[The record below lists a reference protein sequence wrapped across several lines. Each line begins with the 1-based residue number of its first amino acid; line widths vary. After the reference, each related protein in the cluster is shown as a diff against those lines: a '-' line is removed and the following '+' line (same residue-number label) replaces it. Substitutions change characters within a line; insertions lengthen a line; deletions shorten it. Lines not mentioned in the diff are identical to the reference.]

1 MLGNIIIGAIIS
13 VLVIILIATITYDM
27 HSKKKNLNKL
37 RKLSL
42 LTLSDLHIEKFNKYV
57 DLKMMS
63 GDSFYNV
70 DMEEY
75 ESINDPMKKGSYR
88 IHRGAIE
95 SEEHHSLGKGYF
107 IFDGKRMN
115 VKIYGDEDKNII
127 VLKAFR
133 DSSLEIT
140 GFNTLTWNFR
150 NEPYKLVAGNTHRFT
165 TYEFKIEK

>member
-1 MLGNIIIGAIIS
+1 MLGNIIIGAVIG
-13 VLVIILIATITYDM
+13 VLVVILIYDI
-27 HSKKKNLNKL
+27 HSKKKKLNKL

-63 GDSFYNV
+63 GDSFYNI

-88 IHRGAIE
+88 IHRRAIE

-107 IFDGKRMN
+107 IFEGKRIN
-115 VKIYGDEDKNII
+115 VKIYGDEHKDII
-127 VLKAFR
+127 GLKAYR
-133 DSSLEIT
+133 DSSLKIT
-140 GFNTLTWNFR
+140 GFNILTWNYR
-150 NEPYKLVAGNTHRFT
+150 NDP
-165 TYEFKIEK
+165 